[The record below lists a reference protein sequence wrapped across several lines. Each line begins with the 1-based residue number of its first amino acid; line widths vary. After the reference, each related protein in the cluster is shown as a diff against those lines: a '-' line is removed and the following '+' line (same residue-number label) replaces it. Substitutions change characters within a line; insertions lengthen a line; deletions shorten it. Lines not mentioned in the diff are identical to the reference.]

1 MDKLSGLGPH
11 SGRNGCLL
19 DTASTA
25 LSLWWHHTLAPWSS
39 SHAVQLH
46 CIKAERTLEQLY
58 FQPVDKTNCYI
69 MVDITPDPTYHDPF
83 LRPKRAVGNILEDG
97 ILEQARAARY
107 RGPAVGLNYFDYC
120 TGKRS
125 HHNLCSGSLTCPHP
139 DLFAEA
145 SSSYWSPAQASQ
157 RGSGSGRC
165 FSVIGIS
172 HGAWSGT
179 AVPNIACH
187 KPWAD
192 NDMLVDAES
201 QSVPMRCLL
210 PELGSDL
217 SCTDQQQQR
226 GGGCDLGLGVQT
238 RGVQPGCGSVEEA
251 GCSPIHWHAMQALS
265 PWRRHAP
272 SRFICFCC
280 LHHSPFFEK
289 EEEEEEEE
297 EEGEEEEE
305 EKKGVNGSVPMASGA
320 PQEMRCETEAWS
332 VEYSV
337 RQEAPWCR
345 SCASE
350 PQPRPSRR
358 RRLVRIDVKQFCASL
373 DFELPPLKRGT
384 YDLDAILAAAENA
397 EFAVP
402 PPPSKSSFNSNPFAS
417 STPSAFR
424 SSFNTSSAPSISN
437 SPYPSSPADG
447 DQDAS
452 SPVPEKPHPPRK
464 PVVSP
469 APRKRVSTLKSTLS
483 KFSAPRK
490 PDLEPVFAE
499 NATDDLEN
507 NLHTASTDLGPT
519 PMQDANEV
527 GNRSY
532 STNGALLANQS
543 GSVGD
548 YEDLSFE
555 DKRPGLRSPGSIG
568 SPTPSYGNGGS
579 RPLRTVPFNRMASP
593 GPSSSH
599 LDPTARSPSRTGS
612 PVNASSGSIGIGNDL
627 AVYSTPSSS
636 RPTSRPTSRPA
647 SRVSS
652 NGRYHSRQLSS
663 DSLLSFNAMVDKDD
677 PDDQPLNHS
686 GHVSFV
692 VSDPEH
698 LRILEGEIEDPFSP
712 SMSSLDP
719 DTDAYLNSL
728 MQQSSPFAS
737 LKTSS
742 RGQSPAFKSRR
753 QRAAEGDESFI
764 DSTDDALSDK
774 EVGSKFRSSRA
785 GTRTPSSPL
794 ARAVTKGFSRDPEN
808 MVVSAMARASGQ
820 LSLDQILQDNQDAES
835 GIETRSQGSLT
846 SPGSSSKQGS
856 DLKLSPAESCNPS
869 AASEPIKLVLHSPS
883 SQPVSPT
890 TTFGAN
896 GRQVQSTEGS
906 AREHQHNFDSEK
918 RDPTDI
924 EHVEVDIV
932 VQNVRVND
940 NDESGLKINDLDA
953 MDILDTDYS
962 DLDDVDDLH
971 FNQSGTDVLANEE
984 MHLHESVDIPETHAQ
999 SFADWM
1005 SSSAEISRLDISPP
1019 LTTGQQPPT
1028 PFGSA
1033 LTPAPVSMPAQGT
1046 SLLSVATGPANVL
1059 TSSYTPSMSSP
1070 EAAFASPVSTSPTAS
1085 KRTTLL
1091 EKRSHLMEDL
1101 MAKARDR
1108 SKHKTEASQLLTAA
1122 VEKEKAMVA
1131 LSSSG
1136 SSSVEVT
1143 ESGSGIPSV
1152 SFAGVDQI
1160 KIVEQQDQE
1169 GPQVAEEG
1177 TLSPADSS
1185 GSEKKEGGLV
1195 RRPSGIMLSSRI
1207 RDSTNL
1213 DAPRYSIREMEDM
1226 KKNVRMDL
1234 RIEITNEIREEY
1246 ERSAEQEA
1254 ALFQFE
1260 IEELRTALEKEKAE
1274 KSQLKGVLDE
1284 FESSLAD
1291 IAVSTAKEIQTIKEQ
1306 NKKLSESKEE
1316 TEEAFVLLKTR
1327 YDELKNLNSKHVENE
1342 GILRRAVETLKQDF
1356 ETSESRFENV
1366 KVHADAK
1373 LAQASQEMEQA
1384 RAMYDNEIAQLKAQL
1399 NRQEMQMRTLE
1410 QALEIKN
1417 RENEDLILFSE
1428 ELIAKLS

>member
-1 MDKLSGLGPH
+1 
-11 SGRNGCLL
+11 
-19 DTASTA
+19 
-25 LSLWWHHTLAPWSS
+25 
-39 SHAVQLH
+39 
-46 CIKAERTLEQLY
+46 
-58 FQPVDKTNCYI
+58 
-69 MVDITPDPTYHDPF
+69 
-83 LRPKRAVGNILEDG
+83 
-97 ILEQARAARY
+97 
-107 RGPAVGLNYFDYC
+107 
-120 TGKRS
+120 
-125 HHNLCSGSLTCPHP
+125 
-139 DLFAEA
+139 
-145 SSSYWSPAQASQ
+145 
-157 RGSGSGRC
+157 
-165 FSVIGIS
+165 
-172 HGAWSGT
+172 
-179 AVPNIACH
+179 
-187 KPWAD
+187 
-192 NDMLVDAES
+192 
-201 QSVPMRCLL
+201 
-210 PELGSDL
+210 
-217 SCTDQQQQR
+217 
-226 GGGCDLGLGVQT
+226 
-238 RGVQPGCGSVEEA
+238 
-251 GCSPIHWHAMQALS
+251 
-265 PWRRHAP
+265 
-272 SRFICFCC
+272 
-280 LHHSPFFEK
+280 
-289 EEEEEEEE
+289 
-297 EEGEEEEE
+297 
-305 EKKGVNGSVPMASGA
+305 
-320 PQEMRCETEAWS
+320 
-332 VEYSV
+332 
-337 RQEAPWCR
+337 
-345 SCASE
+345 
-350 PQPRPSRR
+350 
-358 RRLVRIDVKQFCASL
+358 
-373 DFELPPLKRGT
+373 ELPPLKRGT

-402 PPPSKSSFNSNPFAS
+402 PPPSKTSFNSNPFAS

-424 SSFNTSSAPSISN
+424 SNFNTSSAPSINN
-437 SPYPSSPADG
+437 SPYPSSG
-447 DQDAS
+447 ETDQDAS
-452 SPVPEKPHPPRK
+452 SPALEKPQSARK

-499 NATDDLEN
+499 NAIDELESN
-507 NLHTASTDLGPT
+507 FHTAGTDTSLT
-519 PMQDANEV
+519 PMQDTNEA

-532 STNGALLANQS
+532 SANGAPLANQS

-548 YEDLSFE
+548 YDDLSFE

-593 GPSSSH
+593 GPSNSH
-599 LDPTARSPSRTGS
+599 LEPTARSPSRTGS
-612 PVNASSGSIGIGNDL
+612 PVNASSSSIGIGNDL

-677 PDDQPLNHS
+677 PEDQPLNHS

-737 LKTSS
+737 LKTNS
-742 RGQSPAFKSRR
+742 RGRSPAFKTRR

-835 GIETRSQGSLT
+835 GMETRSQGSLT
-846 SPGSSSKQGS
+846 SPGPSSKQGT
-856 DLKLSPAESCNPS
+856 DLRSSEAEALNQS
-869 AASEPIKLVLHSPS
+869 AASEPVKVVLHSPA
-883 SQPVSPT
+883 SQPDSPT
-890 TTFGAN
+890 ATFGAN
-896 GRQVQSTEGS
+896 GHHLQTTEGLVK
-906 AREHQHNFDSEK
+906 EHRHNFDFEK
-918 RDPTDI
+918 RDPADI

-932 VQNVRVND
+932 VQNVRVH
-940 NDESGLKINDLDA
+940 DEPGARMNIVET
-953 MDILDTDYS
+953 MDMLDTDYS
-962 DLDDVDDLH
+962 DLEDVDDLH
-971 FNQSGTDVLANEE
+971 FNQSETDVLANEE

-1019 LTTGQQPPT
+1019 LSTGQQPPT
-1028 PFGSA
+1028 SFGDA
-1033 LTPAPVSMPAQGT
+1033 LTPAPLSMPAQGT

-1070 EAAFASPVSTSPTAS
+1070 EAAFASPLSTSPTAS

-1091 EKRSHLMEDL
+1091 EKRSHIMEDL

-1108 SKHKTEASQLLTAA
+1108 TKHKAEASQLLTAS

-1136 SSSVEVT
+1136 SSSAET
-1143 ESGSGIPSV
+1143 TGSGSGSGPGIPSV
-1152 SFAGVDQI
+1152 SFAGVDDV
-1160 KIVEQQDQE
+1160 KIVEEQE
-1169 GPQVAEEG
+1169 GSQAAEEG
-1177 TLSPADSS
+1177 TLSPSDSS
-1185 GSEKKEGGLV
+1185 ALERKEGGLV

-1260 IEELRTALEKEKAE
+1260 IEALRTALEKEKIE

-1306 NKKLSESKEE
+1306 NRKLSESKEE

-1327 YDELKNLNSKHVENE
+1327 YDELKNLNFKHVENE
-1342 GILRRAVETLKQDF
+1342 GILRKAVETLKQDF
-1356 ETSESRFENV
+1356 ETSESRYENV
-1366 KVHADAK
+1366 KIHADAK
-1373 LAQASQEMEQA
+1373 LVQASQEMEQA
-1384 RAMYDNEIAQLKAQL
+1384 RGMYDNEIAQLKAQL

>member
-1 MDKLSGLGPH
+1 MDPE
-11 SGRNGCLL
+11 
-19 DTASTA
+19 
-25 LSLWWHHTLAPWSS
+25 SS
-39 SHAVQLH
+39 
-46 CIKAERTLEQLY
+46 
-58 FQPVDKTNCYI
+58 P
-69 MVDITPDPTYHDPF
+69 
-83 LRPKRAVGNILEDG
+83 
-97 ILEQARAARY
+97 
-107 RGPAVGLNYFDYC
+107 
-120 TGKRS
+120 
-125 HHNLCSGSLTCPHP
+125 
-139 DLFAEA
+139 
-145 SSSYWSPAQASQ
+145 
-157 RGSGSGRC
+157 
-165 FSVIGIS
+165 
-172 HGAWSGT
+172 
-179 AVPNIACH
+179 
-187 KPWAD
+187 
-192 NDMLVDAES
+192 
-201 QSVPMRCLL
+201 
-210 PELGSDL
+210 
-217 SCTDQQQQR
+217 
-226 GGGCDLGLGVQT
+226 
-238 RGVQPGCGSVEEA
+238 
-251 GCSPIHWHAMQALS
+251 
-265 PWRRHAP
+265 
-272 SRFICFCC
+272 
-280 LHHSPFFEK
+280 
-289 EEEEEEEE
+289 
-297 EEGEEEEE
+297 
-305 EKKGVNGSVPMASGA
+305 
-320 PQEMRCETEAWS
+320 
-332 VEYSV
+332 
-337 RQEAPWCR
+337 
-345 SCASE
+345 
-350 PQPRPSRR
+350 
-358 RRLVRIDVKQFCASL
+358 
-373 DFELPPLKRGT
+373 ELPPLKRGT

-424 SSFNTSSAPSISN
+424 SNFNTSSAPSINN
-437 SPYPSSPADG
+437 SPYPSSSGEA
-447 DQDAS
+447 DQDTS
-452 SPVPEKPHPPRK
+452 SLVPQQPHHARK

-469 APRKRVSTLKSTLS
+469 ASRKRVSTLKSTLS

-499 NATDDLEN
+499 SAMDELDS
-507 NLHTASTDLGPT
+507 NLHTAGTDAGLIPV
-519 PMQDANEV
+519 QDTTEV

-532 STNGALLANQS
+532 SANGALLANQS

-568 SPTPSYGNGGS
+568 SPTPSYGSGGS
-579 RPLRTVPFNRMASP
+579 RPLRTMPFNRIASP
-593 GPSSSH
+593 GPSNSH
-599 LDPTARSPSRTGS
+599 LEPAAKSPSRTGS
-612 PVNASSGSIGIGNDL
+612 PINVSSSSIGIGNDL

-677 PDDQPLNHS
+677 PEDQPLNHS

-728 MQQSSPFAS
+728 MQQPSPFAS
-737 LKTSS
+737 LKTNS

-753 QRAAEGDESFI
+753 QRAAEGDESFL

-794 ARAVTKGFSRDPEN
+794 ARAVTKGFSRDSEN

-835 GIETRSQGSLT
+835 GMETRSQGSFT

-856 DLKLSPAESCNPS
+856 DLKSSAPELINPS
-869 AASEPIKLVLHSPS
+869 SASEPIKVVLHSPA
-883 SQPVSPT
+883 SQPGSPT
-890 TTFGAN
+890 TAFRAN
-896 GRQVQSTEGS
+896 GHHLQNAQGLVK
-906 AREHQHNFDSEK
+906 EHPRKLDFEK
-918 RDPTDI
+918 RDPADI

-940 NDESGLKINDLDA
+940 EPESKINTLET
-953 MDILDTDYS
+953 MDMLDTDYS

-984 MHLHESVDIPETHAQ
+984 MQLHESVDIPEAHAQ

-1019 LTTGQQPPT
+1019 LTTGQQPLT
-1028 PFGSA
+1028 SFGDA
-1033 LTPAPVSMPAQGT
+1033 LTPAPVSVPAQGT
-1046 SLLSVATGPANVL
+1046 SLLSVATEPANVL

-1070 EAAFASPVSTSPTAS
+1070 EAAFPSPLSTSPTAS

-1108 SKHKTEASQLLTAA
+1108 TKHKTEASQLLTAS

-1136 SSSVEVT
+1136 SSSGETT
-1143 ESGSGIPSV
+1143 ESGPGIPSV
-1152 SFAGVDQI
+1152 SFAGVDDI
-1160 KIVEQQDQE
+1160 KIVEQEDQE
-1169 GPQVAEEG
+1169 ASQAVEEG
-1177 TLSPADSS
+1177 TLSPSDSS
-1185 GSEKKEGGLV
+1185 GLEKKEGGLV

-1260 IEELRTALEKEKAE
+1260 IEELRTALEKEKVE

-1306 NKKLSESKEE
+1306 NRKLSESKGD
-1316 TEEAFVLLKTR
+1316 TEEAFILLKTR
-1327 YDELKNLNSKHVENE
+1327 YDELKNLNFKHVENE
-1342 GILRRAVETLKQDF
+1342 GILRKAVETLKQDF
-1356 ETSESRFENV
+1356 ETSESRYESV

-1373 LAQASQEMEQA
+1373 LVQASQEMEQA
-1384 RAMYDNEIAQLKAQL
+1384 RMVYDNEIAQLKAQL

-1417 RENEDLILFSE
+1417 KENEDLILFSE